1 MKVLIMAGGT
11 GGHVFP
17 ALAIAQSLRERGDEV
32 LWLGTRGRMEE
43 QLVPKYGFD
52 IAYIDVKGIR
62 GNGLGIKLKAPFMIL
77 HSAWQGLRIINKFK
91 PDVALGMGGYASGP
105 GGLACFLKGI
115 KLCLHEQNAAA
126 GLTNRLLSKVAS
138 RILLGFEGAFT
149 GPKVEAVG
157 NPVRKDIAAMYGAEH
172 HFLKD
177 ECLHVMV
184 LGGSLGAKYFNDN
197 LPSFFK
203 AFAQECPVP
212 LKVFHQCGKG
222 NREAVEKLYDG
233 APFSFEVSDFVDDMR
248 QAYLQS
254 DLLICRAGA
263 LTCAELCCAGVPC
276 LFVPLPIAVDD
287 HQTKNAQTL
296 VKAGGA
302 LICQQKDLDEEKF
315 ASMLLGICSRQ
326 ALTNM
331 SRALYTQAKLDA
343 VEKTVAV
350 LDELSGKTLQ
360 KETGK
365 PEESEQ
371 ETQEQALA
379 EEVQEQS
386 APLTQEE
393 PGQSEPQA
401 PVAAEAAA
409 GTTEQEAGQS
419 DSQQD
424 VKTKAS
430 EGEEKSSGAPR
441 RRRRR
446 TTSGGAKPAQEQDAK
461 AQEKQQSKASS
472 SSDAAKAK
480 PRARKAAAPKTG
492 SRGQKSAEGTEAKS
506 KTVAKD
512 AGTGSRPRRRRTGTS
527 YAQAG
532 AKSTGEQS

>member
-77 HSAWQGLRIINKFK
+77 HSLWQALSIIKKFK

-105 GGLACFLKGI
+105 GGLACYLKGI

-138 RILLGFEGAFT
+138 RILLGFEGAFS
-149 GPKVEAVG
+149 GPKVETVG
-157 NPVRKDIAAMYGAEH
+157 NPVRCDIAALHGSEH
-172 HFLKD
+172 QFLKD

-197 LPSFFK
+197 LPAFFK
-203 AFAQECPVP
+203 AFAKECPVP

-222 NREAVEKLYDG
+222 NCKAVSALYEG

-248 QAYLQS
+248 KAYLQS

-302 LICQQKDLDEEKF
+302 LICAQKDLDAKTF
-315 ASMLLGICSRQ
+315 SSMLLGICSRQ
-326 ALTNM
+326 SLTSM
-331 SRALYTQAKLDA
+331 SQALYTKAKLDA
-343 VEKTVAV
+343 AQRTVAV
-350 LDELSGKTLQ
+350 LDELSGIAFQQ
-360 KETGK
+360 K
-365 PEESEQ
+365 PD
-371 ETQEQALA
+371 ETQVRAQ
-379 EEVQEQS
+379 
-386 APLTQEE
+386 T
-393 PGQSEPQA
+393 
-401 PVAAEAAA
+401 AA
-409 GTTEQEAGQS
+409 
-419 DSQQD
+419 
-424 VKTKAS
+424 
-430 EGEEKSSGAPR
+430 
-441 RRRRR
+441 
-446 TTSGGAKPAQEQDAK
+446 
-461 AQEKQQSKASS
+461 
-472 SSDAAKAK
+472 
-480 PRARKAAAPKTG
+480 
-492 SRGQKSAEGTEAKS
+492 
-506 KTVAKD
+506 
-512 AGTGSRPRRRRTGTS
+512 RPD
-527 YAQAG
+527 
-532 AKSTGEQS
+532 KSTGGRA